1 MEIFIS
7 ILVLGLSLSMFVLPL
22 SKKLGLILFS
32 CICLEPFSFSYV
44 SFGAC
49 NKMLCLFFFLSEI
62 KHFNW
67 YKKYLKQFVIWK
79 LLLFV
84 TSAIVLLAVYSVYAH
99 RITTLVG
106 LIVNDL
112 VAKYFVIAYVF
123 VGMRKTATLRN
134 FYNIATIAIVILTF
148 FGLINLITK
157 ASIIADL
164 AGKAGSE
171 FANME
176 RTRVVGMFSYAF
188 DYGFCC
194 CVLSVFALYGRFKN
208 VISTVQ
214 FELIMLCSVI
224 GIFICG
230 CRSIVV
236 VEAIM
241 LMTYVVL
248 MFKPVKSLKIICGL
262 SILLILSY
270 ATIPAVQEKTATVA
284 TAFDSENEEMG
295 ESSIYM
301 RALQFATVLYQIQ
314 GHEALGRGYRFF
326 IEGLGFDKYGN
337 GFRDLPSDAQT
348 LMGLEGVAMN
358 LLLERG
364 YVGLLV
370 YLMFYG
376 GLMVF
381 AYRRRKESRPES
393 VCAITVLLGFI
404 CYGNMTGELSS
415 PVITLFFAGMYLKLS
430 VLRSSTTISKNNS
443 ATPHN
448 KQECQALLQ

>member
-1 MEIFIS
+1 
-7 ILVLGLSLSMFVLPL
+7 
-22 SKKLGLILFS
+22 
-32 CICLEPFSFSYV
+32 
-44 SFGAC
+44 
-49 NKMLCLFFFLSEI
+49 
-62 KHFNW
+62 
-67 YKKYLKQFVIWK
+67 
-79 LLLFV
+79 
-84 TSAIVLLAVYSVYAH
+84 
-99 RITTLVG
+99 
-106 LIVNDL
+106 
-112 VAKYFVIAYVF
+112 
-123 VGMRKTATLRN
+123 
-134 FYNIATIAIVILTF
+134 
-148 FGLINLITK
+148 
-157 ASIIADL
+157 
-164 AGKAGSE
+164 
-171 FANME
+171 
-176 RTRVVGMFSYAF
+176 
-188 DYGFCC
+188 
-194 CVLSVFALYGRFKN
+194 
-208 VISTVQ
+208 
-214 FELIMLCSVI
+214 
-224 GIFICG
+224 
-230 CRSIVV
+230 
-236 VEAIM
+236 
-241 LMTYVVL
+241 
-248 MFKPVKSLKIICGL
+248 
-262 SILLILSY
+262 
-270 ATIPAVQEKTATVA
+270 
-284 TAFDSENEEMG
+284 MG

-326 IEGLGFDKYGN
+326 IEGLGFDKHGN